1 LLLNT
6 DRYATTFFEVD
17 ERLRDAAVAMTKSSG
32 HELSL
37 ATAWHSRVL
46 QWSKNIHR
54 DLHSDAVL
62 APRGIDAHWMLYL
75 PPKRPLQSSATNV
88 QHVDKE
94 PDGSRTI
101 SCDFCKDCAKQFSR
115 LQGPAGKKIPAPR
128 MPLFARANGLWGGP
142 LPYDLEV
149 LTYTERRVIALARIY
164 VSIKRVHPEGAPHIR
179 DSNNFQPLYHEKNV
193 IAYPQTQEYVKQV
206 VGVTPLDLA
215 KTLLVQ
221 FLGSDRAV
229 VRRDPALQVS
239 VRRLRAAM
247 KWLSVNSW
255 PWMTATKSLGLG
267 VAADGSIELGS
278 QVEAFLYEYTKSV
291 GSEDPGVPSALVQCA
306 VPLQSNHVHGHEAGP
321 ADAVD
326 RNPQSSNAREDADS
340 TLPRED
346 DEHFGGAGVGIIDG
360 SGETLEDPIVLW
372 DNALRNQKNHRG
384 A

>member
-88 QHVDKE
+88 QHVEKE

-255 PWMTATKSLGLG
+255 PLFQYNAHFTPC
-267 VAADGSIELGS
+267 I
-278 QVEAFLYEYTKSV
+278 
-291 GSEDPGVPSALVQCA
+291 A
-306 VPLQSNHVHGHEAGP
+306 V
-321 ADAVD
+321 
-326 RNPQSSNAREDADS
+326 
-340 TLPRED
+340 
-346 DEHFGGAGVGIIDG
+346 
-360 SGETLEDPIVLW
+360 
-372 DNALRNQKNHRG
+372 
-384 A
+384 